1 MLLLIKNSS
10 IQKIYIRLLEIY
22 GWDRYNCGDRYL
34 HPDIDVFGMAKNA
47 STYIRIRS
55 SATPH
60 IILWSL
66 LELSYLVKAKE
77 YMCGLD
83 ESS

>member
-1 MLLLIKNSS
+1 M
-10 IQKIYIRLLEIY
+10 
-22 GWDRYNCGDRYL
+22 

-47 STYIRIRS
+47 SDYIRIRS

-83 ESS
+83 ESN